1 MRRRDRKKSIPAPC
15 RASGHMK
22 GSPPNAETSGTMN
35 TQLPNLNCVFKQKL
49 NNIGVF
55 YNEIKCFMKLNNLQ
69 EKVQTEIMK
78 KTSQPLVLNNSMEN
92 VVSLSLCYLSVN
104 LFIHHFIS
112 LMRALR

>member
-1 MRRRDRKKSIPAPC
+1 
-15 RASGHMK
+15 MK

-35 TQLPNLNCVFKQKL
+35 TQLPNLNCVFKQEL

-92 VVSLSLCYLSVN
+92 VVSLSLFVICLSTC
-104 LFIHHFIS
+104 LFTILF
-112 LMRALR
+112 L